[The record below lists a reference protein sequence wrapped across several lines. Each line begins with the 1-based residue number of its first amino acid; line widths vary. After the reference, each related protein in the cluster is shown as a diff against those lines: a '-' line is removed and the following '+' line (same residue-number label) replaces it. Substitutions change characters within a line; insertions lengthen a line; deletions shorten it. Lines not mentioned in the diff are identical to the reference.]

1 VPTQLPNYLITQ
13 LPNHNEVMSAINLLD
28 EVIDE
33 LEQND
38 NVVRIKRLIL
48 FTCHDFWV
56 SDIKELEDVDFR
68 ELIQEL
74 LAVIPSLDN
83 LKLLLNSH
91 VKKLSRPGAYLL
103 AADVII
109 DTVGQ
114 LYTHHSSDPPDDIKS
129 IAEIEDT
136 GLLIHGV
143 ERSAQI
149 GVVAPP
155 DVGANFYQA
164 QDNGSLLRD
173 AQSSLPEQDS
183 AITSPPQDTPPP
195 TPTKPDYI
203 VKPFE
208 LRYEIASNISPLRAK
223 VLIFSALHY
232 KFNPRDRDWAQ
243 INSHDLDDLLLEL
256 FQICDTFEVLE
267 AKLHETAKQLDDR
280 QENDQA
286 ASLISA
292 AMRSLYP

>member
-1 VPTQLPNYLITQ
+1 
-13 LPNHNEVMSAINLLD
+13 M
-28 EVIDE
+28 
-33 LEQND
+33 
-38 NVVRIKRLIL
+38 RIKRLIL

-56 SDIKELEDVDFR
+56 SDVKELQDVDLR
-68 ELIQEL
+68 DLIPEL

-83 LKLLLNSH
+83 LKILLNSH

-114 LYTHHSSDPPDDIKS
+114 LYTNQPSDTDTLEAAKS
-129 IAEIEDT
+129 NIYTEDT
-136 GLLIHGV
+136 GLLTQEV
-143 ERSAQI
+143 ERSALL
-149 GVVAPP
+149 GVMPQP
-155 DVGANFYQA
+155 NSETSFYQP
-164 QDNGSLLRD
+164 QNNGSLPSD
-173 AQSSLPEQDS
+173 AQPWLPEEDS
-183 AITSPPQDTPPP
+183 EITSPREDTPLPSLPP
-195 TPTKPDYI
+195 VKLDYI
-203 VKPFE
+203 VKPFD
-208 LRYEIASNISPLRAK
+208 LRYEISSNISPLRAK

-256 FQICDTFEVLE
+256 FQTCETFEILE
-267 AKLHETAKQLDDR
+267 SKLHETATQLDDR

-286 ASLISA
+286 ASLICS